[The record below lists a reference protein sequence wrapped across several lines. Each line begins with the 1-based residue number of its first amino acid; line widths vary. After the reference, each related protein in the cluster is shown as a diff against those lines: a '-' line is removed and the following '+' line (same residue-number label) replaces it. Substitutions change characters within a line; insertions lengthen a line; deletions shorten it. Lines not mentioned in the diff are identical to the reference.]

1 MSLRTAITTALTLS
15 LALAAQAAFAQ
26 AAPLTAKHR
35 LSGSW
40 EFQQGNPPQTKPDP
54 KTESKPDAKADPKA
68 GTAAGLAGMWDV
80 NIENPNG
87 AMQAT
92 FDLKADA
99 KDAKK
104 ITGTISSPVGEAPL
118 EGTVVDGKL
127 TFSFTMNANGTDL
140 PVAFAGTLQKDG
152 SLAGTLEYGQG
163 PVPWTAMK
171 QKK

>member
-1 MSLRTAITTALTLS
+1 MRLRTAITMALTLFV
-15 LALAAQAAFAQ
+15 ALAAQAAYAQ
-26 AAPLTAKHR
+26 AT
-35 LSGSW
+35 
-40 EFQQGNPPQTKPDP
+40 PPQTKPEP
-54 KTESKPDAKADPKA
+54 KAEAKPDAKAAPTA
-68 GTAAGLAGMWDV
+68 GTAAGMAGKWDV

-99 KDAKK
+99 KDARKV
-104 ITGTISSPVGEAPL
+104 TGTISSQVGEASL

-127 TFSFTMNANGTDL
+127 TFNFTMNANGTDL
-140 PVAFAGTLQKDG
+140 AVAFAGTLQKDG

-163 PVPWTAMK
+163 PVPWTATK

>member
-1 MSLRTAITTALTLS
+1 V
-15 LALAAQAAFAQ
+15 ALAAPAAYAQ
-26 AAPLTAKHR
+26 AT
-35 LSGSW
+35 
-40 EFQQGNPPQTKPDP
+40 PPQTKPDP
-54 KTESKPDAKADPKA
+54 KAEAKPEAKADPKG
-68 GTAAGLAGMWDV
+68 GTAAALAGKWDV

-87 AMQAT
+87 AMQAM
-92 FDLKADA
+92 FELKTDA

-104 ITGTISSPVGEAPL
+104 VMGTISSQVGEAAL

-127 TFSFTMNANGTDL
+127 TFNFTMNANGTDL